1 MNQWKI
7 ASQKLVFKG
16 ELFDVKEINFV
27 DKSGKKNIHHVVES
41 DPIVSI
47 FPLTDSYEIYL
58 VSQYRYMLKRTTIEA
73 VAGYVEK
80 KETSLSAAKRELMEE
95 TGIEAMQW
103 EEISRVEMAA
113 SVFKGKMHLFL
124 AKELEIPVIP
134 YENEEEITLVK
145 IPLSDA
151 VKKVMDGAI
160 NHSASMIGI
169 LMLDMLRIQKK
180 L

>member
-27 DKSGKKNIHHVVES
+27 DKSGKKKIHHVVER

>member
-7 ASQKLVFKG
+7 TSQKSVFKG
-16 ELFDVKEINFV
+16 DLFDVTEIDFV
-27 DKSGKKNIHHVVES
+27 NKAGKNKVHHVVERAA
-41 DPIVSI
+41 IVSA

-58 VSQYRYMLKRTTIEA
+58 VSQYRYMLKRNTLEA
-73 VAGYVEK
+73 VAGYIEK

-95 TGIEAMQW
+95 TGLEAMQW
-103 EEISRVEMAA
+103 EEIARIEMAA

-124 AKELEIPVIP
+124 AKELEIPVIE
-134 YENEEEITLVK
+134 YENEEGITLVK
-145 IPLSDA
+145 IRLDEA
-151 VKKVMDGAI
+151 VQKVMAGEI

-169 LMLDMLRIQKK
+169 LMLDKLRTQKK

>member
-7 ASQKLVFKG
+7 TSRKSVFKG
-16 ELFDVKEINFV
+16 ELFDVTEINFAN
-27 DKSGKKNIHHVVES
+27 KAGKKKIHHVVER

-58 VSQYRYMLKRTTIEA
+58 VSQYRYMLKRTTLEG

-80 KETSLSAAKRELMEE
+80 KETSLTAAKRELKEE

-103 EEISRVEMAA
+103 EEISRIEMAA
-113 SVFKGKMHLFL
+113 SVFKGRMHLFL

-134 YENEEEITLVK
+134 HEIEEEITLVRVR
-145 IPLSDA
+145 LDDA
-151 VKKVMDGAI
+151 VKMVMNGEI

-169 LMLDMLRIQKK
+169 LMLDKLRMQKK